1 MKARLPGAW
10 VSFFCSIFIIL
21 VAVTSGLYPS
31 RAPRPSVPKPTGQP
45 GDEAVAAAA
54 PMPTGDD
61 TMATPTPAS
70 AVTSPAPTITPT
82 PAQSTAAPTLT
93 GDDTTAAATPA
104 PAVTS
109 PAPTITPAPAQS
121 TAHTPTPTKNTLTI
135 LSDGNSPG
143 DIGRHQNEPNRPLIT
158 ARPPGFGTATGTP
171 SPTASLRASLE
182 PALSPTIAPSVT
194 ISRELGLS
202 TQGWPIDV
210 YEFGD
215 GPIRLAFVGGI
226 HGGYEWNTILLAY
239 ETIDYFTRNL
249 ETLPESISLYIIPSA
264 NPDGQAALTD
274 HGGRFAPDEVGSD
287 TYYGRFNG
295 NAVDLNRNWD
305 CGWEPVGYWRDR
317 EISAG
322 SAPFSE
328 VETQILR
335 DFLTDMHTVVFW
347 HSARP
352 GVFFGECDSPFPASE
367 ALAAIYAEAA
377 EYPVFDDFVD
387 YSVTGAA
394 SDWLALQ
401 GIPAIAVELSNHTD
415 TDWKRNLAGVLAII
429 ETYRLNGR
437 CPLSS
442 ATCQECVCL
451 GQSPVTSDG
460 ATPLSH
466 LHPDRHIH
474 MLGRQKVFMES

>member
-1 MKARLPGAW
+1 M
-10 VSFFCSIFIIL
+10 
-21 VAVTSGLYPS
+21 
-31 RAPRPSVPKPTGQP
+31 
-45 GDEAVAAAA
+45 
-54 PMPTGDD
+54 
-61 TMATPTPAS
+61 
-70 AVTSPAPTITPT
+70 
-82 PAQSTAAPTLT
+82 
-93 GDDTTAAATPA
+93 
-104 PAVTS
+104 
-109 PAPTITPAPAQS
+109 
-121 TAHTPTPTKNTLTI
+121 
-135 LSDGNSPG
+135 
-143 DIGRHQNEPNRPLIT
+143 
-158 ARPPGFGTATGTP
+158 
-171 SPTASLRASLE
+171 
-182 PALSPTIAPSVT
+182 
-194 ISRELGLS
+194 S

-377 EYPVFDDFVD
+377 DYAVFDDFVD

-437 CPLSS
+437 
-442 ATCQECVCL
+442 
-451 GQSPVTSDG
+451 
-460 ATPLSH
+460 
-466 LHPDRHIH
+466 
-474 MLGRQKVFMES
+474 